1 MKIRLYKLGENRK
14 DIDLSIKK
22 CDFKKFDLLLKKAGY
37 VYYPYANPHHFYF
50 LYDGKLTFLDVITTF
65 KRKVK
70 DNPFYKLR
78 RMASK
83 FGRGKL
89 IVFVGPDGC
98 GKTTL
103 SNSFLDAIESF
114 PEKKI
119 KIYFGSRKG
128 NRFYRIFDLIKKI
141 AKVRINIL
149 LGRIIVTDRYI
160 YLTLRK
166 SFLKKIIRSIAPKP
180 SLIFFLETN
189 SKIILKRKQELNE
202 KQINELNNLFK
213 GIKNV
218 NAINVENS
226 IQECTTEMAKK
237 FLNLYKNG

>member
-1 MKIRLYKLGENRK
+1 
-14 DIDLSIKK
+14 
-22 CDFKKFDLLLKKAGY
+22 
-37 VYYPYANPHHFYF
+37 
-50 LYDGKLTFLDVITTF
+50 
-65 KRKVK
+65 
-70 DNPFYKLR
+70 
-78 RMASK
+78 MASK